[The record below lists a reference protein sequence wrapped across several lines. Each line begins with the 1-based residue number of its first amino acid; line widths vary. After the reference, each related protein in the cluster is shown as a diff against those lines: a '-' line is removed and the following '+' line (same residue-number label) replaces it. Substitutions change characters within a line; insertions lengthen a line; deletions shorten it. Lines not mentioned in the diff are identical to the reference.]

1 MDYEINDLR
10 RKIRMWKFYE
20 MNEEIKFYEESA
32 VITSD
37 TVRYREIDTNLDN
50 KTHKDETNTS
60 KLTEK
65 KTVYYIADYSLLEK
79 PSQPERLHI
88 YIYIVYIIIGR
99 SKISKLNCE
108 RKMRKL
114 VCRIQLSNLCQN

>member
-1 MDYEINDLR
+1 MNDLR

-32 VITSD
+32 VITSII
-37 TVRYREIDTNLDN
+37 VKHREIDTNLDSAMY
-50 KTHKDETNTS
+50 TDETNTL

-65 KTVYYIADYSLLEK
+65 KTVYYIAACSLLKK
-79 PSQPERLHI
+79 PSRPERLHI
-88 YIYIVYIIIGR
+88 YIYIVYIIIGQ
-99 SKISKLNCE
+99 SKTSKLKCE

-114 VCRIQLSNLCQN
+114 VC